1 MDVKLMM
8 QPLHDT
14 IVVKPDPKPESASTI
29 IFVAPDEVLTGTVV
43 AVGPGKRRP
52 DGRREPVWVSPGDR
66 VQYSGTVDK
75 QHDGFL
81 LMKNGDLIGTVS

>member
-14 IVVKPDPKPESASTI
+14 IVVKPDPPQKHALLI
-29 IFVAPDEVLTGTVV
+29 LPDEEVFTGTVV
-43 AVGPGKRRP
+43 AVGPGKKLP
-52 DGRREPVWVSPGDR
+52 NGRREPMWVAPGDR

-75 QHDGFL
+75 QHDGML
-81 LMKNGDLIGTVS
+81 LMKRNDLIGLVDG

>member
-1 MDVKLMM
+1 MM

-14 IVVKPDPKPESASTI
+14 VIVRPDPKPESASTI

-52 DGRREPVWVSPGDR
+52 NGQREPMWVSPGDR
-66 VQYSGTVDK
+66 IQYSGTVDK
-75 QHDGFL
+75 QHDGL
-81 LMKNGDLIGTVS
+81 LLRKNGDIIGLVA